1 MRSRLLAVVVVSA
14 DAAVVV
20 AAAAFVVVVVVSR
33 CFCCCLGC
41 CCCCG
46 GDAFAIIAMIADL
59 LAQIVASYW
68 KGLRLAFSTIL
79 FYSNNTH

>member
-1 MRSRLLAVVVVSA
+1 VRSRLLAVVVVSA

-20 AAAAFVVVVVVSR
+20 AAAAFVVVVVSR
-33 CFCCCLGC
+33 CFCCCLG
-41 CCCCG
+41 CCG